1 MVVSGKNTGRW
12 VGPLHPT
19 LHCVFFP
26 ASTGL
31 GVCDPSRVCLMFADK
46 GLVCEK
52 WDSSCQDPLWLWVQ
66 LQPWVLGLVEK
77 CQPRSHV
84 GCLPLFQVFYSEVGV
99 DKSLQERS
107 YGVPPSLN
115 TPTSVS
121 SSIPAAP
128 QKHTL
133 WVTFHWCSE
142 GFLICCVCA
151 AVMYNNN
158 NCLYNPLEFRMSFLA
173 VTPSYTSLSSE
184 RQPYEECFH
193 GLSPPHLSCEKAA
206 TLQLFFT
213 PPSFLYKIQF
223 CFFLS
228 Q

>member
-1 MVVSGKNTGRW
+1 MRQ
-12 VGPLHPT
+12 L
-19 LHCVFFP
+19 
-26 ASTGL
+26 
-31 GVCDPSRVCLMFADK
+31 SR
-46 GLVCEK
+46 
-52 WDSSCQDPLWLWVQ
+52 QDPLWLWVQ
-66 LQPWVLGLVEK
+66 LQPWASGLVK
-77 CQPRSHV
+77 CQPRLTLMSASFP
-84 GCLPLFQVFYSEVGV
+84 GLYSEVGV

-142 GFLICCVCA
+142 GFNLLCVCRC
-151 AVMYNNN
+151 MYNNN

-173 VTPSYTSLSSE
+173 VTPSYTFLSSE
-184 RQPYEECFH
+184 WQPCEECFH
-193 GLSPPHLSCEKAA
+193 GLSPPHLSCEKTA

-213 PPSFLYKIQF
+213 PFFSIKFNSCFFFFKKISIKLYK
-223 CFFLS
+223 
-228 Q
+228 